1 MEERRIVRIG
11 ESMKTFAE
19 VDRQVIPI
27 IGKCLDEITKAAESV
42 DHKNV
47 SVALVL
53 VTFSIGLKFM
63 DTEILGPGSTQELCS
78 HRIKPKN
85 SFLSQAALSEAGCA
99 QIIPQIY
106 LTFRNAFPAI
116 LFNFFVFY

>member
-1 MEERRIVRIG
+1 MRIG

-47 SVALVL
+47 SVALL
-53 VTFSIGLKFM
+53 VFFFSIDLIFM
-63 DTEILGPGSTQELCS
+63 GTEILGSGSAQELCS
-78 HRIKPKN
+78 HRTKPKN
-85 SFLSQAALSEAGCA
+85 SLLSQAALSEAECA
-99 QIIPQIY
+99 QIISQIY
-106 LTFRNAFPAI
+106 LTPRKAFPAI
-116 LFNFFVFY
+116 LFSLGVYFFFFF

>member
-47 SVALVL
+47 SVALL
-53 VTFSIGLKFM
+53 VVIFSIGLKFVE
-63 DTEILGPGSTQELCS
+63 TEMLGPGSARELCS
-78 HRIKPKN
+78 HRTKPKS

-99 QIIPQIY
+99 QIISQIY
-106 LTFRNAFPAI
+106 LTPKNAFPAV
-116 LFNFFVFY
+116 LFCFFY